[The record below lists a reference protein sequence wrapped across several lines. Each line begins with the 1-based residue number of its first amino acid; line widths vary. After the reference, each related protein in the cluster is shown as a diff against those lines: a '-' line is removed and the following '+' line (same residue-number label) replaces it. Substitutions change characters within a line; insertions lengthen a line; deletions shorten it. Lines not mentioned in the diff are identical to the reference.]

1 MSDIRSLSPHYDVVV
16 VGARVAGAVTAMLL
30 ARAGMRVLAVDRQGY
45 GSDTLSTHAL
55 MRPAVMQLARWGV
68 LDRLIESRTPV
79 ITTTTFHYE
88 GREVPVA
95 IRPEPGIP
103 GLIAPRRTVLDRTL
117 VDAASAAGATI
128 VHDVS
133 VRGLLVDERSRV
145 CGVELRD
152 DNGQARV
159 VSARHV
165 VGADGLGSTVARQTQ
180 ARVKVRGRSS
190 VAHIY
195 GYSPVSS
202 LGGYH
207 WYFAPGL
214 AGAVIPTNDGLSCVV
229 VSVPTT
235 RFDAEFRFNL
245 AATRLAA
252 LDKLAREVAVHAA
265 AGSPV
270 RAFRGTPGLLR
281 QGYGPGWLLVGD
293 AGFFRDP
300 LTSHGISDA
309 MRDAEGVASA
319 LLADSEAAMRR
330 FEDER
335 DAFALPILE
344 ATEAISS
351 FEWAIEELPER
362 HKRFSD
368 VLKAETALLA
378 ARSAC
383 DRVAP
388 LSHAAHPPS
397 RRSLRAP
404 AMHA

>member
-1 MSDIRSLSPHYDVVV
+1 MSDIRSLSPRYDVIV
-16 VGARVAGAVTAMLL
+16 VGARVAGAATAMLL

-55 MRPAVMQLARWGV
+55 MRPAVMQLARWGL
-68 LDRLIESRTPV
+68 LDRLIESGTPV

-88 GREVPVA
+88 EREVPVA

-117 VDAASAAGATI
+117 VDAARVAGATI

-133 VRGLLVDERSRV
+133 VRGLLIDERSRV

-152 DNGQARV
+152 DNRQARV

-180 ARVKVRGRSS
+180 APVKARSRAS
-190 VAHIY
+190 VAHVY

-207 WYFAPGL
+207 WYFAPGV
-214 AGAVIPTNDGLSCVV
+214 AGAVIPTNDRLSCVV
-229 VSVPTT
+229 VSIPTS

-245 AATRLAA
+245 AATRLAT
-252 LDKLAREVAVHAA
+252 LDKLAPDVAVQATSE
-265 AGSPV
+265 SPI

-281 QGYGPGWLLVGD
+281 QACGPGWSLVGD

-330 FEDER
+330 FEDQR

-344 ATEAISS
+344 ATEAISG
-351 FEWAIEELPER
+351 FDWGIEELPER

-388 LSHAAHPPS
+388 LSQTAPPES
-397 RRSLRAP
+397 YRSLYAP